1 MAFDIIS
8 AVGRLV
14 LLCLFGFVVFQ
25 PAALRDR
32 LLRPIVF
39 VTINGVFPLYF
50 VHHFPTSWADAVD
63 AGGHWMVV
71 FFFAC
76 IFYIALQATIG
87 RLLLSKVPALKT
99 VEHPR
104 EYLAM
109 FAMQNAG
116 YIPLPILAVIA
127 PRVVLLYMF
136 FFTFA
141 FNILFWSFAV
151 SYIQGHGSGFRFR
164 MNVPMIGLTAG
175 LLFAMSGTYG
185 YVPEFLREALALN
198 ASVAMDLVL
207 IVLGGTLASIP
218 RDSLRYRAEF
228 AWFIGLRQV
237 AYPAVFLL
245 VLWLVPLPGLSGEL
259 EWGIRVAFLLQA
271 VTPPATNLLLVTKE
285 YGTEEQVNYGGS
297 LILYSYMASALTI
310 PAFLIL
316 ARILFS

>member
-14 LLCLFGFVVFQ
+14 LLCIFGFIVFQ
-25 PAALRDR
+25 PVALRSR
-32 LLRPIVF
+32 LLSPLVF
-39 VTINGVFPLYF
+39 ITINVLFPLYF

-63 AGGHWMVV
+63 VGGYWMVV

-76 IFYIALQATIG
+76 VFYIALQASIG
-87 RLLLSKVPALKT
+87 RLLLSKLPALKK

-141 FNILFWSFAV
+141 FNLVFWSFAV

-164 MNVPMIGLTAG
+164 MNVPMIGMAAG
-175 LLFAMSGTYG
+175 LLFAVSGTYG
-185 YVPEFLREALALN
+185 YVPEFLRHALALN

-218 RDSLRYRAEF
+218 RDSLRYRPEF

-245 VLWLVPLPGLSGEL
+245 VLWLLPLPGLSGEL

-297 LILYSYMASALTI
+297 MILYSYMASALTI

-316 ARILFS
+316 ARLLFA